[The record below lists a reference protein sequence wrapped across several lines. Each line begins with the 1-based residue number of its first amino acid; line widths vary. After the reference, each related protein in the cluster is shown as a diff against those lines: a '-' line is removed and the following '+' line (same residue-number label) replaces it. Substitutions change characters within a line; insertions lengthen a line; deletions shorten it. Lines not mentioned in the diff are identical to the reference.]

1 MHNHAYH
8 APTETDV
15 FASEKNDAGR
25 TQIQL
30 VAFAGEL
37 VRLAE
42 VVKYNLENSVEP
54 IQTLSQLSA
63 MEPIIGVLRVTGLMS
78 VEERT
83 FEPKEVAHAG
93 YL

>member
-1 MHNHAYH
+1 MHNHAYL
-8 APTETDV
+8 PLPDV
-15 FASEKNDAGR
+15 SIPEKEEPGR
-25 TQIQL
+25 TQIPL
-30 VAFAGEL
+30 IAFAGEL

-42 VVKYNLENSVEP
+42 VVKHNLENGIAP
-54 IQTLSQLSA
+54 IQNLSQLSA

-83 FEPKEVAHAG
+83 SEPKEITHAG

>member
-8 APTETDV
+8 APPDV
-15 FASEKNDAGR
+15 FVPEKEEPGR
-25 TQIQL
+25 TQISV

-42 VVKYNLENSVEP
+42 VVKHNLENGVAP

-63 MEPIIGVLRVTGLMS
+63 MEPIITLLRVTGLMS

-83 FEPKEVAHAG
+83 SETKKVTHAG

>member
-1 MHNHAYH
+1 MHNHAYLSQ
-8 APTETDV
+8 PDV
-15 FASEKNDAGR
+15 FVPEKEELGR
-25 TQIQL
+25 TQISL

-42 VVKYNLENSVEP
+42 VVKHNLENGVAP

-63 MEPIIGVLRVTGLMS
+63 MEPIITFLRVTGLMS
-78 VEERT
+78 VDERLSET
-83 FEPKEVAHAG
+83 KEVPHAG